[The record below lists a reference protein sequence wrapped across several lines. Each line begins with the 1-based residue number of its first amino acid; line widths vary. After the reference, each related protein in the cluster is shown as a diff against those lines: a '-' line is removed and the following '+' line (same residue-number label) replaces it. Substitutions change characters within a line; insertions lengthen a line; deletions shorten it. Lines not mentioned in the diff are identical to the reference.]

1 MAGNHTFNGKQSE
14 YDQFYNAAQ
23 PKDYYPSYL
32 EGGQWQ
38 AQRNGEVVTNAKY
51 VSSPAGS
58 VPESETV
65 ASERALTDVTGGR
78 PAAHGA
84 VKTPSLECL
93 TTLSSIADV
102 ARSACCGRW

>member
-1 MAGNHTFNGKQSE
+1 MQRMAGNHTFNGKQSE

-51 VSSPAGS
+51 VSWPVDS

-65 ASERALTDVTGGR
+65 ASERVPQLWWWARCTRALN
-78 PAAHGA
+78 
-84 VKTPSLECL
+84 TPSL
-93 TTLSSIADV
+93 
-102 ARSACCGRW
+102 

>member
-1 MAGNHTFNGKQSE
+1 MTAWVQRMAGNHTFNGKQSE

-51 VSSPAGS
+51 VSSPAAQS
-58 VPESETV
+58 Q
-65 ASERALTDVTGGR
+65 RARGLPARGCRLT
-78 PAAHGA
+78 
-84 VKTPSLECL
+84 
-93 TTLSSIADV
+93 
-102 ARSACCGRW
+102 